1 MLSRFLK
8 SFLPRSLMGR
18 ATLILVVP
26 VTGLLILVS
35 IAVIQRHYDRVT
47 RQMTMEFHRVASHMQ
62 AAVEDP
68 DGAETRL
75 TALSLAFGL
84 QAKMS
89 PPPDAPVYV
98 ALPFWE
104 LSARL
109 VRSELLAAFPDHLD
123 LRVSNRMVDLVL
135 PVDAVR
141 ALHLTFPLSRLTATN
156 PHQLLV
162 LTLAA
167 AALMT
172 LIAFVFMRNQ
182 MRPIR
187 RLAHA
192 AEAFGQG
199 ETVPL
204 RVTGATEVRAAARAF
219 LDMRARI
226 EAQIDQRTLMLSGV
240 SHDLRTPL
248 TRARLALSM
257 MDDDPEIDALKA
269 DLTQMEQLIDRY
281 LDFIRDGTTE
291 PEAEVDLSG
300 LVAARV
306 ALAGPDVR
314 FRPGVGAVA
323 APEGAPV
330 SLRPFLFARALDN
343 LIDNAKRYGTR
354 AEVWLERVPDGIAV
368 CIEDAGPGIPADRRD
383 EALRPFVRLN
393 AARGG
398 DGGVGLGLAIAA
410 DAMASHGGRIELGQG
425 QGAGLGGLLARL
437 VLPVSQTRQTAKAGR
452 LDRTGQMARST
463 QTGV

>member
-1 MLSRFLK
+1 MLNRFIKPL
-8 SFLPRSLMGR
+8 LPRSLMGR

-26 VTGLLILVS
+26 VSGLLILVS
-35 IAVIQRHYDRVT
+35 IGVIQRHYDRVT
-47 RQMTMEFHRVASHMQ
+47 RQMTMEFHRVAVHMQ
-62 AAVEDP
+62 SAVAAPE
-68 DGAETRL
+68 GAEDRL
-75 TALSLAFGL
+75 SDLAGAFGL
-84 QAKMS
+84 AARLA
-89 PPPDAPVYV
+89 PPPGPVPQPP
-98 ALPFWE
+98 LPVWE

-109 VRSELLAAFPDHLD
+109 VRSELVAAFPDHLG
-123 LRVSNRMVDLVL
+123 LSVTARTVDLVL
-135 PVDAVR
+135 PVDAER
-141 ALHLTFPLSRLTATN
+141 ALHLAFPLARLTASN

-172 LIAFVFMRNQ
+172 AIAYVFLRNQ

-192 AEAFGQG
+192 AEAFGRG
-199 ETVPL
+199 ETVPV
-204 RVTGATEVRAAARAF
+204 RVNGATEVRAATRSF

-226 EAQIDQRTLMLSGV
+226 EAQIEQRTLMLSGV

-257 MDDDPEIDALKA
+257 MEHEPEAAALMA

-281 LDFIRDGTTE
+281 LDFVRDGATE
-291 PEAEVDLSG
+291 PEASVDLAALVG
-300 LVAARV
+300 ERVAA
-306 ALAGPDVR
+306 AGPGVR
-314 FRPGVGAVA
+314 WRGPC
-323 APEGAPV
+323 APCPPV
-330 SLRPFLFARALDN
+330 HLRPALFARALDN
-343 LIDNAKRYGTR
+343 LIGNALRYGAR
-354 AEVWLERVPDGIAV
+354 AEVWIESGPDGTAV
-368 CIEDAGPGIPADRRD
+368 CVEDAGPGIPPDRRD

-410 DAMASHGGRIELGQG
+410 DAMRSHGGRIELLQG
-425 QGAGLGGLLARL
+425 QSPGLGGLLARL
-437 VLPVSQTRQTAKAGR
+437 VLPAP
-452 LDRTGQMARST
+452 QMSRST